1 MATASYEAI
10 KLRKQI
16 ARDMGIRLSELKI
29 PAMPE
34 DAKDITRRAD
44 NVAEKF
50 GTYKFDAENNDW
62 ATAMRNVMRESK
74 AAIAARKI
82 ARAIPATKDAIVTT
96 KVGYDVVTISRVE
109 RAANVAAI
117 RRQLIK
123 GIQRERAAM
132 NARAEQEDIEA
143 RKTNLERAPKAVVRR
158 SKRLS
163 AVADREHA
171 RVRFLRRRLARATSQ
186 RVANNLTYSRVG
198 DVRLSLRPQS
208 MANQVARLVMNIP
221 DRKDVHPFRELPR
234 IRKVTG
240 TTATAIIGKPEN
252 ELIWQE
258 DKAVLDAARKERDDA
273 LAEER
278 AAIAARDAE
287 IESAR
292 KAELEAARIARRDQ
306 KRIDNAEK
314 YEATRIADTARRA
327 LRAKIRRQN
336 SKKYASPKKMK

>member
-1 MATASYEAI
+1 
-10 KLRKQI
+10 
-16 ARDMGIRLSELKI
+16 
-29 PAMPE
+29 MPE
-34 DAKDITRRAD
+34 DRKTQLRRAD

-50 GTYKFDAENNDW
+50 GTFDSDRENNEW
-62 ATAMRNVMRESK
+62 STALRNVMRESK
-74 AAIAARKI
+74 AAIASRKI
-82 ARAIPATKDAIVTT
+82 VRAIPATKAALVTT
-96 KVGYDVVTISRVE
+96 KVGYEIVTISRVE
-109 RAANVAAI
+109 KAANVDAI
-117 RRQLIK
+117 RRQL
-123 GIQRERAAM
+123 
-132 NARAEQEDIEA
+132 ARAIERENEAMEKRATAEDSEA
-143 RKTNLERAPKAVVRR
+143 RKTNLERAPKAAVAASKRR
-158 SKRLS
+158 S
-163 AVADREHA
+163 AIADREHA

-208 MANQVARLVMNIP
+208 MANQVARLASDIP
-221 DRKDVHPFRELPR
+221 ARNDVHPFRELPR

-258 DKAVLDAARKERDDA
+258 DKAVLDAARKERDNA
-273 LAEER
+273 LAAER

-314 YEATRIADTARRA
+314 YEATRIADNARRA